1 MDASLG
7 NVERGGGVLFPPP
20 ILGGSVF
27 VGEVEAQNEGA
38 WRFTSW
44 DGWLCTALPTPRGVG
59 GAGWGPSGP
68 QTYLQHSVKSLGDDF
83 DRRTRKAPS

>member
-44 DGWLCTALPTPRGVG
+44 DGWLCTALLTPLCVCGGGVRGGVHP
-59 GAGWGPSGP
+59 ALKLTCSI
-68 QTYLQHSVKSLGDDF
+68 V
-83 DRRTRKAPS
+83 